1 VIWNTPPFQAF
12 PDTKKRFHV
21 SCVGGAIRNLPE
33 ARQRRRVAGDFLRIR
48 NIIPQ
53 NFFEAIPDSDA
64 SKQIHQPESPM
75 LKPFKNQKRG
85 KFRLRHLSVLAA
97 LAWARESAAATIDD
111 RFASWFQA

>member
-1 VIWNTPPFQAF
+1 
-12 PDTKKRFHV
+12 
-21 SCVGGAIRNLPE
+21 
-33 ARQRRRVAGDFLRIR
+33 
-48 NIIPQ
+48 
-53 NFFEAIPDSDA
+53 
-64 SKQIHQPESPM
+64 M